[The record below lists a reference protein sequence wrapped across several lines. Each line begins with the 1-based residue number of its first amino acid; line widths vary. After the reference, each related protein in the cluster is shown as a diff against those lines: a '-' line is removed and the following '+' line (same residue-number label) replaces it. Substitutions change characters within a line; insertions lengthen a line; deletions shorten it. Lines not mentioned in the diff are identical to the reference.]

1 MIRQPRSGAFSI
13 HMKRTFVLLQLLLV
27 PLALLAHDTWLI
39 PSSFTPTAGQSVRL
53 RLATSEAFPSS
64 DGAVTPDRVARFT
77 IHSMAGKK
85 DVTGFRVDGKF
96 LVADVTV
103 PQRGQSVLVL
113 ETKPRIIVLQ
123 PKEFNEYVGD
133 EALQHVIAARA
144 RNGQDNSPGR
154 ERYRKITKTVLCSGM
169 PTSAPGEDLSST
181 PENLWLEIVPERGP
195 CGLKTGDAF
204 SMRVL
209 FEGKPLVGAHLAAGY
224 EGVTGHKYP
233 IWIPTDK
240 DGRAVVKLDRAGV
253 RFVRVLH
260 MVPAKNDP
268 EADWQS
274 AFSTLTFEV
283 HK

>member
-1 MIRQPRSGAFSI
+1 
-13 HMKRTFVLLQLLLV
+13 MKRTFVLLLLLIV

-39 PSSFTPTAGQSVRL
+39 PSSFTPTAGQTVRL
-53 RLATSEAFPSS
+53 RLATSEAFPTSE
-64 DGAVTPDRVARFT
+64 GAAAPDRVARFT
-77 IHSMAGKK
+77 IHSMAGKS

-103 PQRGQSVLVL
+103 PLRGQSVLVL

-123 PKEFNEYVGD
+123 PKDFNEYIGD
-133 EALQHVIAARA
+133 EALQHVIAARE
-144 RNGQDNSPGR
+144 RNGQSNSPGR
-154 ERYRKITKTVLCSGM
+154 ERYRKITKTVLCSGA
-169 PTSAPGEDLSST
+169 TSSAGEDDLASQ

-195 CGLKTGDAF
+195 CGLKAGDTL
-204 SMRVL
+204 SVRVL
-209 FEGKPLVGAHLAAGY
+209 FEGKPLAGAHLAAGY
-224 EGVTGHKYP
+224 EGVTGHHYP

-253 RFVRVLH
+253 WFVRVLH
-260 MVPAKNDP
+260 MIPAQNDP